1 MNIDDEHHN
10 NNENISVSENNEEK
24 IGLNQIEIEED
35 NSFKDLN
42 NNSLCEPIDD
52 FSDNNENNDGIKIL
66 MEDITIKEYEIN
78 PGKDDTNNDDIL
90 MIIFNFHYMKELN

>member
-78 PGKDDTNNDDIL
+78 PGKDDTNNDDNL

>member
-1 MNIDDEHHN
+1 MNIDDEHNN

-52 FSDNNENNDGIKIL
+52 FWDNNENNDGIKIL
-66 MEDITIKEYEIN
+66 MEDITIKENEIN
-78 PGKDDTNNDDIL
+78 PGKDDTNNDDNL

>member
-1 MNIDDEHHN
+1 MNIDDEHN
-10 NNENISVSENNEEK
+10 NNNDNISVSENNEEK

-66 MEDITIKEYEIN
+66 MEDITIKENEIN
-78 PGKDDTNNDDIL
+78 PGKDDTNNDDNL